1 MQVKNSQ
8 NRWRFQSEK
17 GYREEGQ
24 RMSTWHAKCFM
35 FMEMKLQK
43 RQKGFSVVEL
53 LIVLLLVGLVSAM
66 TISLSYRNK
75 NRWALRGT
83 AREITTIFHQAKSQ
97 ASRENSPVMLDF
109 QNNTYSL
116 YMRRNNNWVL
126 QRSMPF
132 GAKVTMTKTP
142 ADPTGFAISSSGF
155 IINPDTMNIWGMQ
168 TLSLQAPRG
177 VQIDEIVLIIYPY
190 GGLRVRHHFK

>member
-1 MQVKNSQ
+1 MTN
-8 NRWRFQSEK
+8 
-17 GYREEGQ
+17 
-24 RMSTWHAKCFM
+24 
-35 FMEMKLQK
+35 

-53 LIVLLLVGLVSAM
+53 LIVLLIVGLVSAM

-109 QNNTYSL
+109 QNNAYSL
-116 YMRRNNNWVL
+116 YMRRNNDWVL

-132 GAKVTMTKTP
+132 GSKVTMTKAP
-142 ADPTGFAISSSGF
+142 ADPTGFAINSSGF
-155 IINPDTMNIWGMQ
+155 LINPDTMSIWGMQ
-168 TLSLQAPRG
+168 TLTLQAPHG
-177 VQIDEIVLIIYPY
+177 AQTDEIVLTIYPY
-190 GGLRVRHHFK
+190 GGLRVRHQFK